1 MSQFQISSVPNI
13 NFSIPN
19 LIRLVLHTQLYNTQ
33 FLEFQKMSNLAVS
46 TSPSFPI
53 ANLNI
58 QKYSSSNV

>member
-1 MSQFQISSVPNI
+1 MS
-13 NFSIPN
+13 NFTIPN

-33 FLEFQKMSNLAVS
+33 FLEFQMSNLAVS

-58 QKYSSSNV
+58 QNYPSSNA